1 MGEQTIEERRAIEA
15 KARQLHFSVDLMGL
29 RAHATGVGL
38 LQLCS
43 ELLRAG
49 VIDDAAIGRIKE
61 AIATD
66 IIVSRKVSRGKDEFA
81 RSLRRRLDE
90 TFPKTG
96 RDQPSELGPIEDM
109 PAELGELGI

>member
-1 MGEQTIEERRAIEA
+1 MGEQTIEERREIEA

-38 LQLCS
+38 LQLCA
-43 ELLRAG
+43 ELLKVG
-49 VIDDAAIGRIKE
+49 VIGDDAIDRIKE

-66 IIVSRKVSRGKDEFA
+66 IIVSRKISRGKEEFA
-81 RSLRRRLDE
+81 RSLRKRLDD

-96 RDQPSELGPIEDM
+96 RDRPTELGAIEDI
-109 PAELGELGI
+109 PAELVDPDA

>member
-1 MGEQTIEERRAIEA
+1 MAEQTIEERREIEA

-38 LQLCS
+38 LQLCA
-43 ELLRAG
+43 ELLKAK
-49 VIDDAAIGRIKE
+49 VIDDDAIGRIKE

-66 IIVSRKVSRGKDEFA
+66 IIVSRKISRGKDEFA
-81 RSLRRRLDE
+81 RSLRQRLDA

-96 RDQPSELGPIEDM
+96 REQTTELGPIENM
-109 PAELGELGI
+109 PAELAEPDA